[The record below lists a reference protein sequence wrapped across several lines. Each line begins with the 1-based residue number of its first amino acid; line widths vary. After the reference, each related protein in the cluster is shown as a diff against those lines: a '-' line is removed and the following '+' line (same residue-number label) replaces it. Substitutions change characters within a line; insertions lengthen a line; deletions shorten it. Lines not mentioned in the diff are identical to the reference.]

1 MFVPHGV
8 YLSERA
14 LAEKSRDAIP
24 AVDQRASR
32 LRHGSQ
38 TTIWSVRVMGI
49 AVHIPAKGRPAAD
62 VVVVDGAWGAPVHV
76 TTFKLTSTHED
87 LPTLLRDLSAGLASR
102 LSGLSVDRVVV
113 RRADKPT
120 RPSNYEGPKTR
131 LLAEG
136 ALAACAKAT
145 IVDTVLADGRRSVV
159 VARPRRRLGWRLKRR
174 CAWSTN
180 RSTPRRQHCRASSR
194 ESGKVG
200 RRARSQ

>member
-1 MFVPHGV
+1 MLVPDGI

-14 LAEKSRDAIP
+14 LAEKSHDAIP
-24 AVDQRASR
+24 AVDQRAR
-32 LRHGSQ
+32 GLHHESQ

-49 AVHIPAKGRPAAD
+49 AVHIPAKARPAAD

-145 IVDTVLADGRRSVV
+145 VDDTMLADGKTLGGRCPAASK
-159 VARPRRRLGWRLKRR
+159 AGLEAEAALRLVDEPLD
-174 CAWSTN
+174 A
-180 RSTPRRQHCRASSR
+180 AAAAL
-194 ESGKVG
+194 SGLVP
-200 RRARSQ
+200 